1 MECQKGV
8 HFRRKMT
15 NLFGDMLNVGYQL
28 DIQVK
33 PPKKKMEIELW
44 FTGESKARM
53 QIWSSSP
60 EKWLLKPKSQCNS
73 LERSCSQVTRIRL
86 SGTKWSGEDTHSR
99 SWPICLYYF
108 QSSKLPHTHMHICTY
123 TYTHHIHTYCTHHT
137 RIIHIHIAYMHTTH
151 TQSVASFYSN
161 KYSVISWTYCFVS
174 MQYGWLNRVADL
186 GRTSQM
192 LTQGTATIMSYFRAS
207 SFFIWTIATNCSLDS
222 LLITHLPAA
231 AAVAVICI
239 NHFSNLPGLCS
250 KSFSDGENDAKWY
263 DRKITGNFTF
273 FFKLPC
279 IFYNVYV

>member
-1 MECQKGV
+1 MG
-8 HFRRKMT
+8 R
-15 NLFGDMLNVGYQL
+15 
-28 DIQVK
+28 
-33 PPKKKMEIELW
+33 
-44 FTGESKARM
+44 ARC
-53 QIWSSSP
+53 
-60 EKWLLKPKSQCNS
+60 K
-73 LERSCSQVTRIRL
+73 
-86 SGTKWSGEDTHSR
+86 DTH
-99 SWPICLYYF
+99 
-108 QSSKLPHTHMHICTY
+108 
-123 TYTHHIHTYCTHHT
+123 
-137 RIIHIHIAYMHTTH
+137 TH